1 MKLQLSD
8 AEHQQLAAEIV
19 SLTSL
24 GAIELKERWKSLW
37 GNSPPRKASRDFMR
51 HGIAYRLQE
60 RVYGGLKPATR
71 KLLHQV
77 AEDTR
82 ARRAIDTTQIRV
94 PKRGTVLIREWN
106 GTSHRVTVL
115 DDGVSYRGKR
125 HRSLSEVARVITG
138 SRWSGPLFF
147 GLKRRRKENCNGTE

>member
-8 AEHQQLAAEIV
+8 TEHQRLTAELT

-24 GAIELKERWKSLW
+24 GAIELKARWTTLW
-37 GNSPPRKASRDFMR
+37 GNSPPKKSSRSLMR
-51 HGIAYRLQE
+51 YGIAYRLQE

-71 KLLHQV
+71 KLLHRV

-147 GLKRRRKENCNGTE
+147 GLKTRRKENGNGAD